1 MVAGYGVLELLI
13 GLSAANDGVAH
24 FAHLGGMIFGFFMI
38 WCWEEEG
45 GWFMATSI
53 DPARRHRSLRALG
66 AIAAVNVGVFIVL
79 RLCAAFAPSLLA
91 DLVGYLAFSASDLL
105 DRPWTPVS
113 YMFTRYDELHLIL
126 NMLWLAWFWLLMAD
140 AGLRARTLTAIYFAG
155 GLAAAAAYAMIAPD
169 GLLLGSSGA
178 VMGVVA
184 AAAVVTPR
192 RRIDLPLMK
201 PVSVALAAGIIIA
214 INLLC
219 MMLDATW
226 SNIAHL
232 AGIAA
237 GAAVASLA
245 GARFGKSYNDRG
257 KPSDGHANDALIDKL
272 RTSGFSS
279 LSPSERSAIINDS
292 RKQQ

>member
-1 MVAGYGVLELLI
+1 
-13 GLSAANDGVAH
+13 
-24 FAHLGGMIFGFFMI
+24 
-38 WCWEEEG
+38 
-45 GWFMATSI
+45 MATSI

-91 DLVGYLAFSASDLL
+91 DLVGYLAFSAYDLL

-113 YMFTRYDELHLIL
+113 YMFTQYDELHLIL

>member
-1 MVAGYGVLELLI
+1 MDSGLLY
-13 GLSAANDGVAH
+13 VY
-24 FAHLGGMIFGFFMI
+24 
-38 WCWEEEG
+38 
-45 GWFMATSI
+45 
-53 DPARRHRSLRALG
+53 PK
-66 AIAAVNVGVFIVL
+66 
-79 RLCAAFAPSLLA
+79 
-91 DLVGYLAFSASDLL
+91 
-105 DRPWTPVS
+105 
-113 YMFTRYDELHLIL
+113 YDELHLIL
-126 NMLWLAWFWLLMAD
+126 NMLWLTWFWLLMAD

-279 LSPSERSAIINDS
+279 LSPSGGAPSSTIPANNNNLYIHHHHPSIANMKKMALAACIVAAGSFCRFGRSGPRQSFPSAIL
-292 RKQQ
+292 RHRLRHTTV